1 MGEEVV
7 GREVSIQPHLM
18 AHANLVGEWVG
29 GRVGSPVSGWVVQY
43 SDGLSVGGW
52 VIQWVGCPV
61 DG

>member
-29 GRVGSPVSGWVVQY
+29 GRVGSQVGGWVVQY
-43 SDGLSVGGW
+43 SDGLSVGSPLGELEGS
-52 VIQWVGCPV
+52 QV